1 MEGLWDMLSLRVS
14 QVKLEHA
21 LFSDVC
27 AEVGGFS
34 VCVFIALGVCRR
46 GSWMAM
52 MV

>member
-27 AEVGGFS
+27 AEVGGFC
-34 VCVFIALGVCRR
+34 VCVCVCSLRVEFVDVGR
-46 GSWMAM
+46 GWR
-52 MV
+52 